1 MASNSSIRNRNRG
14 LERLE
19 TNREPS
25 SKQTAGLKAG
35 FLLPSSDSKQGNNG
49 ESRPISVN
57 PQTTLSIKDA
67 VVDGAKGADESDAT
81 NAKILELHAAD
92 SSLTQNKMDEK
103 DGVPAMRVK
112 RVLKK
117 SHDNRVS
124 NPYADVASELLPVAE
139 KKPAPSPGLKRGFL
153 AAVSEKEKAKTQET
167 RQSVDALIREGKIW
181 SAIEMLGLTQKL
193 DDFDGFPPNL
203 KDAITEGISGEIVN
217 DTLRVEDVP
226 GKGKGYITNKTIQ
239 TGEVV
244 LFDTAFVSSK
254 EGNFCT
260 PASMRNV
267 TALLKKEKEHPIFYR
282 THIDT
287 LARHDECKATSAVM
301 GDRGAEAKK
310 ILDANVFGVDSRKHH
325 DEGWSVLFPR
335 ASLFNHSCN
344 PNAVVDASP
353 HFCAVRA
360 IRTIKKGKEVTVSY
374 LDVFLSRAER
384 QGKCDKRGFYCAC
397 SKCVAEEDID
407 PVVYVP
413 CGCGMTWFSISNTG
427 DELSTSMERLIME
440 RLRIGTDC
448 RRKDGKKQSSSQRCC
463 AECGD
468 EFEPQALEKKFKAV
482 EEVNHFMRTREA
494 QEVDP
499 RVLVQRLSTVLEKVQ
514 QGPYGIPLTHPEV
527 VGLLNYLSS
536 CYLFV
541 ATRIGGGALKI
552 KAAMFQYVKY
562 RKMAVMSME
571 FQFQNSEVPCAPSY
585 IQMLYRLVKVATQ
598 WPSKTDKKLWEEKYN
613 RACMILYGQ
622 PSAPPALVS
631 DILLN

>member
-1 MASNSSIRNRNRG
+1 MRNKNRG
-14 LERLE
+14 LEELE
-19 TNREPS
+19 TNRKPS

-35 FLLPSSDSKQGNNG
+35 FLLPSRDSKQGKDG
-49 ESRPISVN
+49 ERRPISVN
-57 PQTTLSIKDA
+57 PQTTLSIMDA

-81 NAKILELHAAD
+81 INARIFELHAAD
-92 SSLTQNKMDEK
+92 SSLTHSQMAEK
-103 DGVPAMRVK
+103 AGVPAMRVK

-117 SHDNRVS
+117 SHDNQVS
-124 NPYADVASELLPVAE
+124 NPNADVASELLPVAE

-153 AAVSEKEKAKTQET
+153 AAASEKEKAKTQET
-167 RQSVDALIREGKIW
+167 QQSVDALIREGKIW

-217 DTLRVEDVP
+217 DSLHVEDIP
-226 GKGKGYITNKTIQ
+226 GKGKGYIANKNIQ

-254 EGNFCT
+254 EVNLCI

-267 TALLKKEKEHPIFYR
+267 TALLKKEKEYPNFYR

-310 ILDANVFGVDSRKHH
+310 ILDANVFGVDSRKHI

-335 ASLFNHSCN
+335 ASLFNHSCD

-353 HFCAVRA
+353 HFGAVRA
-360 IRTIKKGKEVTVSY
+360 IRMIKKGEEVTVAY

-384 QGKCDKRGFYCAC
+384 QDKFDKRGFYCAC

-427 DELSTSMERLIME
+427 DELGTSMERLIME

-499 RVLVQRLSTVLEKVQ
+499 RELVQRLATVLEKVQ

-562 RKMAVMSME
+562 RKMAVTSME
-571 FQFQNSEVPCAPSY
+571 FQFQNSEVPPCARNY
-585 IQMLYRLVKVATQ
+585 TQMLYRLVKVATQ
-598 WPSKTDKKLWEEKYN
+598 WPSKTDKKLWEKKYN

>member
-1 MASNSSIRNRNRG
+1 
-14 LERLE
+14 
-19 TNREPS
+19 
-25 SKQTAGLKAG
+25 
-35 FLLPSSDSKQGNNG
+35 
-49 ESRPISVN
+49 
-57 PQTTLSIKDA
+57 
-67 VVDGAKGADESDAT
+67 
-81 NAKILELHAAD
+81 
-92 SSLTQNKMDEK
+92 MDEK

-153 AAVSEKEKAKTQET
+153 AAAPEKEKAKTQET

-239 TGEVV
+239 IGEVI

-254 EGNFCT
+254 GDNFCI

-282 THIDT
+282 THIET
-287 LARHDECKATSAVM
+287 LTRHNQCKATSAVM

-310 ILDANVFGVDSRKHH
+310 ILDANVFGVDSRKHR

-335 ASLFNHSCN
+335 ASLFNHSCD

-360 IRTIKKGKEVTVSY
+360 VRMIKKGEEVTVSY
-374 LDVFLSRAER
+374 LNVFLSRAER
-384 QGKCDKRGFYCAC
+384 QDTCDKRGFYCAC

-427 DELSTSMERLIME
+427 DKLSTSMERLIME

-622 PSAPPALVS
+622 PSVPPALVS